1 MATGPQAMKQRVV
14 ARIRR
19 DPDGSWLVSFPE
31 IRGAH
36 TYGRS
41 LNQLRRR
48 IPEVLRLWDRDP
60 ARVEIVEVLE
70 LPTSLKR
77 AISTTTAQR
86 REAEEQSQAAQ
97 RELERTI
104 QRLQSQLKIGVRDT
118 GELLG
123 ISPQYAHKLRHR
135 KQVRNAAPP
144 RLPR

>member
-1 MATGPQAMKQRVV
+1 MKQRVV

-19 DPDGSWLVSFPE
+19 DTDGSWLVSFPE
-31 IRGAH
+31 IKGAH

-48 IPEVLRLWDRDP
+48 IPAVLRLWDRDP

-77 AISTTTAQR
+77 AISTATAQR
-86 REAEEQSQAAQ
+86 REAEEQSRAAQ
-97 RELERTI
+97 RESERTI
-104 QRLQSQLKIGVRDT
+104 KRLQSQLKIGVRDT

-135 KQVRNAAPP
+135 KQVLNPASP

>member
-1 MATGPQAMKQRVV
+1 MSWPAMATGPQAMKQRVV
-14 ARIRR
+14 ARIR
-19 DPDGSWLVSFPE
+19 
-31 IRGAH
+31 
-36 TYGRS
+36 
-41 LNQLRRR
+41 
-48 IPEVLRLWDRDP
+48 RDP

-77 AISTTTAQR
+77 AISTATAQR

-104 QRLQSQLKIGVRDT
+104 RRLQSQLKIGVRDT

-135 KQVRNAAPP
+135 KQVRNAASS

>member
-1 MATGPQAMKQRVV
+1 MKQRVV

-19 DPDGSWLVSFPE
+19 DTDGSWLVSFPE
-31 IRGAH
+31 IKGAH

-41 LNQLRRR
+41 LTQLRRR
-48 IPEVLRLWDRDP
+48 IPAVLRLWDRDP
-60 ARVEIVEVLE
+60 ARVQIVEVLD
-70 LPTSLKR
+70 LPASLR
-77 AISTTTAQR
+77 QAISTATAQR

-135 KQVRNAAPP
+135 KQVLNPASP